1 MPDLPDL
8 KLDLAIILYICT
20 IIENE
25 IKQNQVKSIDKKSLV
40 VSILSKI
47 HPHTAIELS
56 LLNKQIEFLHSNKL
70 INKIT
75 KLEKKGSQLFQWALK
90 KIAWNS
96 FNYSIDYFD
105 LNFYKKVKVKTI
117 TTMLI
122 KFCIKK
128 KIVLLII
135 ALI

>member
-1 MPDLPDL
+1 MDQIKLNDKLKHLEKIAEISKVIIAKITAMPDLPDL
-8 KLDLAIILYICT
+8 KLDLDIILYICT

-75 KLEKKGSQLFQWALK
+75 KLEKTGSQIFNWALK
-90 KIAWNS
+90 KIA
-96 FNYSIDYFD
+96 
-105 LNFYKKVKVKTI
+105 
-117 TTMLI
+117 
-122 KFCIKK
+122 
-128 KIVLLII
+128 
-135 ALI
+135 